1 MKWFELIQLRS
12 LSPKSCLL
20 AIAAFKELRTSLN
33 EEDLI
38 DAEAMTNTKLDN
50 DSAFILIWKGCPPAT
65 GKSLI
70 GTALCALLSNY
81 GTTHRSSWKC
91 G

>member
-1 MKWFELIQLRS
+1 MKWFEWIQLRT
-12 LSPKSCLL
+12 LSPQSCLL
-20 AIAAFKELRTSLN
+20 AIAAFKELREFMH
-33 EEDLI
+33 EEDLVFT
-38 DAEAMTNTKLDN
+38 EVMTSTKLEN
-50 DSAFILIWKGCPPAT
+50 DSAFMLVWSGSPPAS